1 MATVNLDGFGH
12 VEAETVT
19 GNKTLDAGDSGVVQ
33 NVTATCTVTL
43 PVFTLLVQAGV
54 TFPIRVGAEGI
65 TVTVSPNSAD
75 KIVGNGFTG
84 VDDKDVVA
92 TSQPAGSYIILKAV
106 NKLQQT
112 VRMLLKEFLI
122 LGHEKLNFYT
132 RVSVKTAQLRR
143 IMNEIF

>member
-1 MATVNLDGFGH
+1 MATVNLDGSGH

-43 PVFTLLVQAGV
+43 PAAARGTAGV
-54 TFPIRVGAEGI
+54 TYLVRVGAPDI

-75 KIVGNGFTG
+75 KIVGNGFT
-84 VDDKDVVA
+84 VADDKDEVA

-106 NKLQQT
+106 NEAT
-112 VRMLLKEFLI
+112 TDSAYVVERV
-122 LGHEKLNFYT
+122 LNTWT
-132 RVSVKTAQLRR
+132 REA
-143 IMNEIF
+143 